1 MWMLE
6 IVAGLILAAVLFV
19 ALKLLGL
26 MLKVALI
33 AAVLGFVVGVVL
45 TRVFRGR
52 QS

>member
-1 MWMLE
+1 MRAIE

-33 AAVLGFVVGVVL
+33 AAVLGFAIGIVL
-45 TRVFRGR
+45 TRVFRSRGG
-52 QS
+52 